1 MRILVLFIQLP
12 VSKQK
17 EATVQATVQVTVQA
31 TVQATVQVTVQA
43 TVQVILIA
51 RMHTCPCNMR
61 RTATVN

>member
-1 MRILVLFIQLP
+1 MRILVLFIHLP

-17 EATVQATVQVTVQA
+17 EATVQE
-31 TVQATVQVTVQA
+31 

-51 RMHTCPCNMR
+51 RMPTCPYNMR